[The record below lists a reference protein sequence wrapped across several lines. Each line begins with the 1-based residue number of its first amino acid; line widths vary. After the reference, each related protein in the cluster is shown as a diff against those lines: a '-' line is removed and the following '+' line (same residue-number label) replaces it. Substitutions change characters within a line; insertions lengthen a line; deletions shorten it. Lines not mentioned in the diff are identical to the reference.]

1 MMHEA
6 ANVWNT
12 CLKIIAEH
20 ISKQSYETWFKPIK
34 ALDLK
39 AKTLNIQV
47 PNQFFYEWLEEYY
60 LDILKKAIKQT
71 LGEKGRLQYSIL
83 VGQKAPPKPT
93 KPKSELDFEADSQ
106 RLPWQTTDLNKLENS
121 RKVSQ
126 LIDYLCFENFIEG
139 KFNRLARSAGLAIA
153 EKPGS
158 TSFNPFF
165 LYSEVGLGKTHLIQA
180 IGNRIL
186 QKHPDKFVLYI
197 TAEQFA
203 NQFITSLQRKCIQQ
217 FTHYYQQVDV
227 FLIDD
232 VQFLCRKEKTQE
244 SFFHIFNYLHQNGK
258 QIVMTS
264 DQAPKD
270 LKGVQERLLS
280 RFKWGLTTDIKPP
293 GVESRKIIIK
303 SKIELQDIS
312 ISEDLIDYLANHI
325 DSNIREMEGILVS
338 MIANAAMVK
347 RNLDLNL
354 AKAILEDALL
364 TTEDSSETSIEVI
377 QNTVCDYFGI
387 SIEDL
392 NSKSRKRQVAMARQI
407 AMYLSHQKTNTPLKT
422 IGKKFGGR
430 DHSTVIHANRAVK
443 AKQAKDETYK
453 KILEE
458 LKHQIKVV

>member
-1 MMHEA
+1 MMHTAAEA
-6 ANVWNT
+6 WNR
-12 CLKIIAEH
+12 CLKIIAQH
-20 ISKQSYETWFKPIK
+20 IPKQSYQTWFKPIK

-39 AKTLNIQV
+39 DQTLNIQV

-60 LDILKKAIKQT
+60 LEVLKKAIKQT
-71 LGEKGRLQYSIL
+71 LGSKGRLQYSIFI
-83 VGQKAPPKPT
+83 GQKTASKPT
-93 KPKSELDFEADSQ
+93 KPEPKLASQ
-106 RLPWQTTDLNKLENS
+106 KDENLPPWQTADLSNIADN

-126 LIDYLCFENFIEG
+126 IIESLSFENFIEG

-153 EKPGS
+153 EKPGA

-165 LYSEVGLGKTHLIQA
+165 LYSKVGLGKTHLIQA

-186 QKHPDKFVLYI
+186 KQHPNKFILYI

-203 NQFITSLQRKCIQQ
+203 NQFITSLQKKCIQQ
-217 FTHYYQQVDV
+217 FTQYYQGVDV

-280 RFKWGLTTDIKPP
+280 RFKWGLTADIKPP
-293 GVESRKIIIK
+293 GLESRKIIIK

-312 ISEDLIDYLANHI
+312 IDEELINYLANHI
-325 DSNIREMEGILVS
+325 DSNIRELEGVLVS

-354 AKAILEDALL
+354 AKAVLEDALL
-364 TTEDSSETSIEVI
+364 TGEDSCEVSVEVI
-377 QNTVCDYFGI
+377 QHTVCDYFGI
-387 SIEDL
+387 SLQDL
-392 NSKSRKRQVAMARQI
+392 NSKSRRRQIAMARQI
-407 AMYLSHQKTNTPLKT
+407 AMYFSHQKTSTPLKL
-422 IGKKFGGR
+422 IGQKFGGR
-430 DHSTVIHANRAVK
+430 NHSTVVHANKSVK
-443 AKQAKDETYK
+443 AKQAKNREYK
-453 KILEE
+453 RILEE
-458 LKHQIKVV
+458 LKHQIEVI

>member
-1 MMHEA
+1 MTQEVA
-6 ANVWNT
+6 EVWNA

-20 ISKQSYETWFKPIK
+20 TSKQSYETWFKPIK
-34 ALDLK
+34 ALGLK
-39 AKTLNIQV
+39 DKTLNIQV

-71 LGEKGRLQYSIL
+71 LGQTGRLQYSIL
-83 VGQKAPPKPT
+83 VGQKGPPKPT
-93 KPKSELDFEADSQ
+93 KSEPELAFKTDNQ
-106 RLPWQTTDLNKLENS
+106 PPWGDATNLEHN
-121 RKVSQ
+121 RQ
-126 LIDYLCFENFIEG
+126 DNQIMTELCFENFIEG

-153 EKPGS
+153 DRPGA

-165 LYSEVGLGKTHLIQA
+165 LYSNVGLGKTHLIQA

-203 NQFITSLQRKCIQQ
+203 NQFITSLQKKSIQQ
-217 FTHYYQQVDV
+217 FTNYYQQVDV

-280 RFKWGLTTDIKPP
+280 RFKWGLTTDIKLPS
-293 GVESRKIIIK
+293 VESRKIIIK

-312 ISEDLIDYLANHI
+312 INEDLIDYLATHI

-364 TTEDSSETSIEVI
+364 NDEEDAPATSIEVI
-377 QNTVCDYFGI
+377 QRTVCDYFGV
-387 SIEDL
+387 SLHQL
-392 NSKSRKRQVAMARQI
+392 NSKSRKRQIATARQI

-422 IGKKFGGR
+422 IGQKFGGR
-430 DHSTVIHANRAVK
+430 DHSTVIHANKTVRV
-443 AKQAKDETYK
+443 KQAKDESYK
-453 KILEE
+453 KILDD
-458 LKHQIKVV
+458 LKHQIQQG